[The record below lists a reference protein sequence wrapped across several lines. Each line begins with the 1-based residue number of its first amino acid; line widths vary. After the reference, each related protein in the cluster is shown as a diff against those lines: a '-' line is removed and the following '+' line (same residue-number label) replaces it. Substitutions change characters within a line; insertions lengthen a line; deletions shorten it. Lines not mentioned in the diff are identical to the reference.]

1 MAVVG
6 IYSFEAQEAST
17 DNIARIGTTSYSTTT
32 VRTGAASIRSNPAS
46 GANGEIDL
54 LGTGAAF
61 TMFGFRY
68 ATTPTVDRPIAGVIA
83 ANSINVRLT
92 TGGALAVYVNTTL
105 IGTSSALTI
114 NTWYWIGVRAS
125 TGTSVVYLQIDGVD
139 AVTGTATAA
148 GTMTVFG
155 ATGSGASAMDVFYDD
170 IISDNANFLA
180 SSKVDIA
187 LPISDNTVTGVTDG
201 NGGTTNL
208 WDCVNNTPPAGVASA
223 NEAANPT
230 ANIRYPASTTENY
243 IADLETYTML
253 GINSGDTVLAVR
265 SIVRHGEDIATGTKN
280 LQNVGALTNPTVG
293 GSSVTAGGDGGAH
306 GAETGLWVTTF
317 GTLTTSP
324 SVTLGTSPTIRT
336 SRTSESRVA
345 CIDFMG
351 MLVAWTPVTAAVAS
365 LLPPHRN
372 RSRIIR

>member
-1 MAVVG
+1 MAVIG

-68 ATTPTVDRPIAGVIA
+68 ATTPTVDRPICGSISA
-83 ANSINVRLT
+83 STINVRLT

-139 AVTGTATAA
+139 AVTGTATAT
-148 GTMTVFG
+148 GSMTVFG
-155 ATGSGASAMDVFYDD
+155 VTGSGASAMDVFYDD
-170 IISDNANFLA
+170 VISDDANFLA

-187 LPISDNTVTGVTDG
+187 LPISDNTRTAVTT
-201 NGGTTNL
+201 NSGGTTNL

-223 NEAANPT
+223 NEAA
-230 ANIRYPASTTENY
+230 AGAVSILYPASTTENY
-243 IADLETYTML
+243 IADLETYTTL

-265 SIVRHGEDIATGTKN
+265 AIVRHGEDIATGTKN

-293 GSSVTAGGDGGAH
+293 GSSVTAGSDGGAH

-324 SVTLGTSPTIRT
+324 SVTLGTSPTIQA
-336 SRTSESRVA
+336 SRTSQSRVA

-351 MLVAWTPVTAAVAS
+351 LLVAWTPAAGKS
-365 LLPPHRN
+365 PPFSRRHRGYIV
-372 RSRIIR
+372 R